1 VTSARG
7 IVGGTLARAEDEARV
22 LTTEFMS
29 LFDDRLVEDLVE
41 LVEQRADRVAAERSG
56 ERAAVTI
63 GVAAERL
70 GISRAGVER
79 LVASGRL
86 PSLRL
91 GRRRLIA
98 VRAPSQLLAD
108 GGDPEPLAELRPRSL
123 RRRR

>member
-1 VTSARG
+1 MATQAVNSR
-7 IVGGTLARAEDEARV
+7 RADDEARV
-22 LTTEFMS
+22 LATEFMS
-29 LFDDRLVEDLVE
+29 LFVDRLVEGLLE
-41 LVEQRADRVAAERSG
+41 LVEQRAEHVAAERSG

-98 VRAPSQLLAD
+98 VRALSQLLAE
-108 GGDPEPLAELRPRSL
+108 GGDAEPLAEPRPRSI